1 MKRETGEGS
10 SIVRGAAAGALVVF
24 FSFLS
29 AVSLSAC
36 GGAGERG
43 AEDSAS
49 AMAPA
54 PSVVDSATAA
64 GTPTSGE
71 TSALPQSRPD
81 AAGSFKLAG
90 NEPFWSVRIGASGLT
105 YTTPDYPKGIAFP
118 STAPEAAGTTLRWVA
133 LTPPPEAH
141 TLEVTL
147 DAKPCQD
154 TMADKTWSH
163 TATVVFDGT
172 RLSGCGERVP

>member
-1 MKRETGEGS
+1 MRRKTREGS
-10 SIVRGAAAGALVVF
+10 SIGRGAGLGALVVV
-24 FSFLS
+24 FSALS
-29 AVSLSAC
+29 PSAC

-43 AEDSAS
+43 AGDSAS
-49 AMAPA
+49 AIVPAPA
-54 PSVVDSATAA
+54 IVDSATAA

-105 YTTPDYPKGIAFP
+105 YTTPDYLDGIAFP
-118 STAPEAAGTTLRWVA
+118 STAPEASGTTLRWVA

-147 DAKPCQD
+147 EETKCQD

-163 TATVVFDGT
+163 TATVIFDGT